1 MSQPSVLAWT
11 RYEKNPILY
20 YYNSNKIKGPNHT
33 LTSYKRTQKA
43 EIVYSGKSSIKSI
56 ERWSHHAYDV
66 VDLLDEFD
74 DKKIRYE
81 KFGANKIQELKL
93 ARGNYLLLLGAYV
106 RLQKLVHINRQSPIF
121 FTFS

>member
-1 MSQPSVLAWT
+1 MSLLQKL
-11 RYEKNPILY
+11 K
-20 YYNSNKIKGPNHT
+20 KIKGPNQT

-74 DKKIRYE
+74 DKKIAMKNLVQTRY
-81 KFGANKIQELKL
+81 K
-93 ARGNYLLLLGAYV
+93 
-106 RLQKLVHINRQSPIF
+106 S
-121 FTFS
+121 